1 MRGVMWQKHPVFPK
15 VSRGFWRRYRERWE
29 EPLQMLEEIISLS
42 ESFGAIG
49 SAPSFQTMD
58 ETYWAVLRSLHSRT
72 CLHARAVL
80 TLLSNGLVDPAWAQW
95 RVCHESS
102 TIARFIANGPEM
114 APRYINYSYVNKYHL
129 AKHLMDSGHPEAL
142 IESEFEQLK
151 EIANIVLDELLKIY
165 GREFTS
171 RDSYAWSGLGSF
183 RQIEDTVFEGFDWGP
198 RGEYIL
204 ASERIHSAP
213 NAGEPRAVGD
223 GQRIFLVGPTNNGLV
238 GPVDLTSFSILAA
251 TQALLLNASLTA
263 EDKKVLTDL
272 AIKRRAIG
280 VLCWLRDPAIY
291 CQNCGGHVPGASP
304 PEEIPVE
311 DRPEPCLCPEV
322 EA

>member
-1 MRGVMWQKHPVFPK
+1 MRQKNPTFPK
-15 VSRGFWRRYRERWE
+15 VSRGFWHRFRKLWE
-29 EPLQMLEEIISLS
+29 EPLRMLEETISLS

-49 SAPSFQTMD
+49 SAQRFQAMD

-72 CLHARAVL
+72 CLHARAVMA
-80 TLLSNGLVDPAWAQW
+80 LLSNGLVDPAWAQW

-142 IESEFEQLK
+142 IESEFDQLK
-151 EIANIVLDELLKIY
+151 EIANIVLDELLEIY
-165 GREFTS
+165 GREFKS

-213 NAGEPRAVGD
+213 NAGEPRAAGD
-223 GQRIFLVGPTNNGLV
+223 GQRIFLVGPTNNGLA

>member
-1 MRGVMWQKHPVFPK
+1 
-15 VSRGFWRRYRERWE
+15 
-29 EPLQMLEEIISLS
+29 MLEEIISLS

-49 SAPSFQTMD
+49 SAPRFQTMD

-95 RVCHESS
+95 RICHETS
-102 TIARFIANGPEM
+102 TIASFIANNPKM

-129 AKHLMDSGHPEAL
+129 AKHLMDAGHPEAL
-142 IESEFEQLK
+142 SESEFEQLK
-151 EIANIVLDELLKIY
+151 EIANIVLDELLEIY
-165 GREFTS
+165 GRGFTL

-183 RQIEDTVFEGFDWGP
+183 RQIEDAVFEGFDWSP

-213 NAGEPRAVGD
+213 NAGEPLEVDLGRRV
-223 GQRIFLVGPTNNGLV
+223 FPVGPINKGLA
-238 GPVDLTSFSILAA
+238 GPADSTSFSILAA
-251 TQALLLNASLTA
+251 TKALLLNALRTA
-263 EDKKVLTDL
+263 EDEEALKDL
-272 AIKRRAIG
+272 AIRRRVVG
-280 VLCWLRDPAIY
+280 VLCWLRDPATF
-291 CQNCGGHVPGASP
+291 CRECGGYVSGASP

-311 DRPEPCLCPEV
+311 DKLEPCLCPEV